1 MAPGDTFFRFPM
13 RDTKRE
19 IRKHLMIMVAL
30 VLAIDAIAIGVF
42 MTLGIENAPR
52 DRKTI
57 FTGAWTLVTL
67 AVVLNGLYRIR
78 IARNRGPSSLR
89 R

>member
-1 MAPGDTFFRFPM
+1 
-13 RDTKRE
+13 
-19 IRKHLMIMVAL
+19 MIMVAL

-42 MTLGIENAPR
+42 MSLGIENAPR

-57 FTGAWTLVTL
+57 FTAAWTLVTL

-78 IARNRGPSSLR
+78 IARNRGSAVR

>member
-1 MAPGDTFFRFPM
+1 
-13 RDTKRE
+13 
-19 IRKHLMIMVAL
+19 
-30 VLAIDAIAIGVF
+30 

>member
-1 MAPGDTFFRFPM
+1 MADP
-13 RDTKRE
+13 KRE

-30 VLAIDAIAIGVF
+30 VLLIDAVAIVLF
-42 MTLGIENAPR
+42 RSMGIEDAPR
-52 DRKTI
+52 DRKMF
-57 FTGAWTLVTL
+57 FTGAWTLASL

-78 IARNRGPSSLR
+78 IARNMRARTR